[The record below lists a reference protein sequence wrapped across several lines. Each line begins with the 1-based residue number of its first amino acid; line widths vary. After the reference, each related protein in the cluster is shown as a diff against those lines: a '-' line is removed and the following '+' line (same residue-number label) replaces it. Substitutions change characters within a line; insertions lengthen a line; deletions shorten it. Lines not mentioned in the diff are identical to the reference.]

1 MIYESGIQK
10 LLLTEEGYVNLANSN
25 TYYYYLKDHQGNN
38 RVVLSSSGT
47 VMETNHY
54 YPFGSSFASSS
65 VQPYKYNGKEL
76 DTKNGL
82 NWYDYGARHYD
93 AALGRWHV
101 VDPLAEKYY
110 STSSYAYCLNN
121 PVKYVDLTGCFASTH
136 TDSLGNVIAVFNDGD
151 LGVYRHDTD
160 ANGVKQLLTNDY
172 SITNTSA
179 GGERMGETEYWDE
192 FGDENSVISNSRI
205 YYNTSWD
212 NEVERLNRVA
222 NSMSLFEVAIESL
235 PNGNFDIKTN
245 RELAPNGS
253 GTGRLLRGKYATI
266 RSAGNFLAGMNGATG
281 TILGKRISL
290 GMYMRMAGAL
300 HWGTNKFA
308 TSIKPPYY
316 GEIPYAGRM
325 IIACFNYGANNR

>member
-1 MIYESGIQK
+1 M
-10 LLLTEEGYVNLANSN
+10 
-25 TYYYYLKDHQGNN
+25 
-38 RVVLSSSGT
+38 
-47 VMETNHY
+47 
-54 YPFGSSFASSS
+54 
-65 VQPYKYNGKEL
+65 
-76 DTKNGL
+76 
-82 NWYDYGARHYD
+82 
-93 AALGRWHV
+93 
-101 VDPLAEKYY
+101 
-110 STSSYAYCLNN
+110 
-121 PVKYVDLTGCFASTH
+121 KYVDLTGCFASTH

-212 NEVERLNRVA
+212 NEVKRLNRVA

-281 TILGKRISL
+281 TIFGKRISL

-325 IIACFNYGANNR
+325 IIVGFNYGANNR